1 MFEFDHG
8 SSPNCE
14 GVSRRQFLR
23 VGGLGFAGLTLP
35 TLLRLQADAKAN
47 PAGPA
52 PAIANSVGK
61 TKDNLNVILLWMQGG
76 PSHIDTFD
84 PKPDAPAE
92 IRGEFGVIDTTIPG
106 VKVCEHMPLLA
117 KSLDKYTIIRNGYS
131 YNGGHGIADA
141 YMLSGWR
148 FSPSTVYP
156 SYGSVV
162 ARELGYRQGM
172 PPYVQLGPWVDK
184 MNAGGQA
191 GYLGSEHNPFI
202 INEDPNGGTFN
213 IDGITLPG
221 GMSVPRFSRR
231 QRMLDRFDS
240 WQRTVEKKAND
251 VGAMDAFYEKAFS
264 IVTSPAA
271 KKAFDLSQEDPKLR
285 DKYGRTR
292 FGQSC
297 LLARR
302 LVQSGVRFV
311 NVSFASWDTHGN
323 NFASLKQSLLPP
335 TDMGYSA
342 LLDDLDRL
350 GMLDNTVVF
359 WLGDFGR
366 TPKINSA
373 AGRDHWVGSTVF
385 CIGGGGFKTG
395 QVIGASN
402 QYAEQPVGKSI
413 EIEDIAAT
421 LYSVLGIPLDKH
433 FQSPDGRPFKVN
445 PGGRVLNELLV

>member
-14 GVSRRQFLR
+14 GVSRRQLLR
-23 VGGLGFAGLTLP
+23 VGGLGFASLTLP
-35 TLLRLQADAKAN
+35 TLLRLQAEAKAN
-47 PAGPA
+47 PAA
-52 PAIANSVGK
+52 PMKNRDDLS
-61 TKDNLNVILLWMQGG
+61 VILMWMQGG

-106 VKVCEHMPLLA
+106 VKFVEHLPLMA
-117 KSLDKYTIIRNGYS
+117 KSLDKFTVIRNGYS

-162 ARELGYRQGM
+162 AQELGYRKGM

-202 INEDPNGGTFN
+202 INDDPNGGTFN

-221 GMSVPRFSRR
+221 GMSAGRFTRR
-231 QRMLDRFDS
+231 QRMLNRFDS
-240 WQRTVEKKAND
+240 WQRTVEKNAND

-285 DKYGRTR
+285 DKYGRHR

-302 LVQSGVRFV
+302 LVQSGVRLV
-311 NVSFASWDTHGN
+311 NISMPSWDTHAN
-323 NFASLKQSLLPP
+323 NFVALKTGLLPQL
-335 TDMGYSA
+335 DSGYSA

-350 GMLDNTVVF
+350 GMMDNTVVF

-385 CIGGGGFKTG
+385 TIGGGGFKTG
-395 QVIGASN
+395 QAIGASN
-402 QYAEQPVGKSI
+402 QYAEQPVGKPI
-413 EIEDIAAT
+413 EIEDLAAT
-421 LYSVLGIPLDKH
+421 LYHVLGIPLDMH
-433 FQSPDGRPFKVN
+433 FVSPDGRPFKVN

>member
-14 GVSRRQFLR
+14 GISRRQLLR
-23 VGGLGFAGLTLP
+23 VGGLGFASLSLP
-35 TLLRLQADAKAN
+35 TLLRLQAEAKAN
-47 PAGPA
+47 PAA
-52 PAIANSVGK
+52 ATKSRDDLSVI
-61 TKDNLNVILLWMQGG
+61 VLWMQGG
-76 PSHIDTFD
+76 PSHIDSFD

-106 VKVCEHMPLLA
+106 VKFVEHLPLMA
-117 KSLDKYTIIRNGYS
+117 KSLDKFTVIRNGYS

-148 FSPSTVYP
+148 FNPTTVYP

-162 ARELGYRQGM
+162 AQELGYRRGM

-202 INEDPNGGTFN
+202 INDDPNGGTFN

-221 GMSVPRFSRR
+221 GMSAGRFTRR
-231 QRMLDRFDS
+231 QRMLSRFDS
-240 WQRTVEKKAND
+240 WQRTVEKAAND

-271 KKAFDLSQEDPKLR
+271 KRAFDLSQEDPKLR

-302 LVQSGVRFV
+302 LVQSGVRLV
-311 NVSFASWDTHGN
+311 NVSFASWDTHAN
-323 NFASLKQSLLPP
+323 NFASMKQHLLPQ

-350 GMLDNTVVF
+350 GMMDNTVVF

-385 CIGGGGFKTG
+385 TIGGGGFKTG
-395 QVIGASN
+395 QVIGSSN
-402 QYAEQPVGKSI
+402 QYAEQPVGKAI
-413 EIEDIAAT
+413 EVEDIATT
-421 LYSVLGIPLDKH
+421 LYHVLGLPLEKINH
-433 FQSPDGRPFKVN
+433 GPDGRPFKIT

>member
-1 MFEFDHG
+1 MFELDHG

-14 GVSRRQFLR
+14 GVSRRQLLR
-23 VGGLGFAGLTLP
+23 VGGLGFASLSLP
-35 TLLRLQADAKAN
+35 TLLRLQAEAKAN
-47 PAGPA
+47 P
-52 PAIANSVGK
+52 SVQAK
-61 TKDNLNVILLWMQGG
+61 TRDDLSVILLWMQGG
-76 PSHIDTFD
+76 PSHIDSFD

-106 VKVCEHMPLLA
+106 VKFAEHLPLMA
-117 KSLDKYTIIRNGYS
+117 QSLDKFTVIRNGYS

-162 ARELGYRQGM
+162 AQELGYRKGM

-202 INEDPNGGTFN
+202 INDDPNGGTFN

-221 GMSVPRFSRR
+221 GMSAGRFTRR
-231 QRMLDRFDS
+231 QRMLSRFDS
-240 WQRTVEKKAND
+240 WQRTVEKNAND

-271 KKAFDLSQEDPKLR
+271 KRAFDLSQEDPKLR
-285 DKYGRTR
+285 DKYGRHRT
-292 FGQSC
+292 GQSY

-302 LVQSGVRFV
+302 LVQSGVRLV
-311 NVSFASWDTHGN
+311 NVSVPSWDTHAN
-323 NFASLKQSLLPP
+323 NFAALKGSLLPQL
-335 TDMGYSA
+335 DSAYSA

-350 GMLDNTVVF
+350 GMMDNTVVL

-385 CIGGGGFKTG
+385 TIGGGGFKTG
-395 QVIGASN
+395 QVIGSSN
-402 QYAEQPVGKSI
+402 QYAEQPVGKPI

-421 LYSVLGIPLDKH
+421 LYHVLGIPLDKH
-433 FQSPDGRPFKVN
+433 FVSPDGRPFKVN
-445 PGGRVLNELLV
+445 PGGRVLHELLA